1 VNMTISEIQVI
12 TSDLYSGSN
21 TLNAAA
27 VDLGKVQVQLGEI
40 IDAAGDAYDG
50 QLRQA
55 LEDIIG
61 PGVYAGGRLQNRA
74 GELGRELSDRAMG
87 FEEANVA
94 GQSATLNASTAYI
107 NYVESTPTLGFISI
121 IKNKLQSIG
130 QSIWNVAGL
139 TLGGLMSRFFL
150 KAKPSIPSSFD
161 STPQPKP
168 TPSTSTILVNPTQ
181 TMYPKKNL
189 DYGESV
195 TADDNRRTWEEKQTT
210 GVSDLGLYTRF
221 DDSGGKSNCTWY
233 AAAAVEMAYGIPLN
247 SGIRRKSGTFSRS
260 LGNGGQWAE
269 HAEDAMNN
277 PNSKYKEYRPYIKAV
292 NRIPEP
298 GSVYSIGSQNHVAF
312 VENVSM
318 IENNGKRQIVITISE
333 ENYLHKGSQTFSGST
348 RIILLNNPDVYR
360 WRRDLHFDIDP
371 HTGEALTDGKFIHFK
386 NPN

>member
-1 VNMTISEIQVI
+1 LSSDGINVKCKSRDLSGGLMSEIKV
-12 TSDLYSGSN
+12 TTTDLFGGSN

-168 TPSTSTILVNPTQ
+168 TPTPKETINNSKAGDLKKDPAISKEKVIKPIRLNDKAVPSVTGHCAEYAQQRRPDIGSTSAPN
-181 TMYPKKNL
+181 
-189 DYGESV
+189 G
-195 TADDNRRTWEEKQTT
+195 A
-210 GVSDLGLYTRF
+210 
-221 DDSGGKSNCTWY
+221 SNDQG
-233 AAAAVEMAYGIPLN
+233 AYN
-247 SGIRRKSGTFSRS
+247 Y
-260 LGNGGQWAE
+260 
-269 HAEDAMNN
+269 
-277 PNSKYKEYRPYIKAV
+277 KYKEGAFQLSDNKQDLRDVIAPGYALVWDKSTPGV
-292 NRIPEP
+292 NQTY
-298 GSVYSIGSQNHVAF
+298 GHVAIIEE
-312 VENVSM
+312 VYEDHVVVSHSGWKTGTSS
-318 IENNGKRQIVITISE
+318 EFTID
-333 ENYLHKGSQTFSGST
+333 YIST
-348 RIILLNNPDVYR
+348 RHLYIVP
-360 WRRDLHFDIDP
+360 
-371 HTGEALTDGKFIHFK
+371 
-386 NPN
+386 